1 MACKGVGA
9 AAVITNRAGAV
20 LLVHHSY
27 GRCNWELPGGA
38 AEAHESL
45 VETVL
50 REVQEETGLA
60 VVAEATTGIYYDA
73 ADDVL
78 HFVFRC
84 AVRDPAAEP
93 EPDGHEITACGY
105 WAAEG
110 LPRPISDFTV
120 QRIQDALGGRRMP
133 LPTLIGPRRWL
144 DEGAEQP

>member
-1 MACKGVGA
+1 MACKRLGA
-9 AAVITNRAGAV
+9 AAVIVNRAGAV

-38 AEAHESL
+38 AEAHESI

-60 VVAEATTGIYYDA
+60 VVAEAMTGIYYDA
-73 ADDVL
+73 ADDFL

-84 AVRDPAAEP
+84 ALRDAVARM
-93 EPDGHEITACGY
+93 EPDGHEITACAY
-105 WAAEG
+105 WSPEQ

-144 DEGAEQP
+144 DEEAEQP

>member
-1 MACKGVGA
+1 MAGKRLGA
-9 AAVITNRAGAV
+9 SAVIINRSGAV

-38 AEAHESL
+38 AEDHESI

-60 VVAEATTGIYYDA
+60 VVAEAMTGIYYDA
-73 ADDVL
+73 ADDFL

-84 AVRDPAAEP
+84 ALRDPAARP
-93 EPDGHEITACGY
+93 EPDGHEITACAY
-105 WAAEG
+105 WSPER

-120 QRIQDALGGRRMP
+120 QRIRDALGGRQMP

-144 DEGAEQP
+144 DEAAEQP